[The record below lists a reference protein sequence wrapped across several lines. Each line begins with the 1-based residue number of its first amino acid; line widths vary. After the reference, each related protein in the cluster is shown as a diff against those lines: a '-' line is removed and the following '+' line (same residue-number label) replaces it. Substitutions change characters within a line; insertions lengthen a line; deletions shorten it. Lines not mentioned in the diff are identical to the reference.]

1 MLSVLHIENIA
12 VIEQAEILF
21 EGGFNVLTGETGAG
35 KSIVIDAISAI
46 LGERT
51 YRDVIRTGA
60 SRAFVSAIFTGI
72 PACGWFSDNQVEFD
86 PQELQV
92 QREIYADGKNVCR
105 VNGRPVS
112 VAALK
117 KLGGRLIN
125 IHGQH
130 DSQQLFDEE
139 NHLTYLDAF
148 ARDEQALTAYQEAFA
163 AMQGVRREI
172 QKLSM
177 DESEKLRLVETLQ
190 FQIEEI
196 RAANLTPGE
205 EEQLKERRKVLQNAE
220 KLADALHAAD
230 EALYGGDSSDGA
242 AGLLSNAEHALS
254 RVSGIGS
261 DMQALYQKI
270 SDLMYSV
277 QDAAD
282 ELRAMRD
289 ELSYSEGEL
298 EGIEER
304 LDAIHRLKRKYGASV
319 EEVLAYLSKSE
330 QRLDEIEFAADR
342 IESLQK
348 KQAALEK
355 ETIRLGEALRG
366 QRLAAAEKMQ
376 TQICD
381 ELRQLDMPKIRF
393 VCEFAAQEP
402 AENGLDRVRFLM
414 SANVGE
420 ALKPLSKVASGGE
433 LARIMLAMKQ
443 VLAQQDG
450 VMTLIFDEVDAGVSG
465 RAAQKVAR
473 KLWSVSKGRQVLCVT
488 HLPQIAAMADA
499 EFTVEKR
506 VENERTYT
514 SVLHLDDAG
523 RRQELA
529 RLIGG
534 SMITETTLAGAAELL
549 RLAEET
555 KNGERHEA

>member
-60 SRAFVSAIFTGI
+60 NRAFVSAIFTNI
-72 PACGWFSDNQVEFD
+72 PQYDWFSENQVEFD
-86 PQELQV
+86 TQELQV
-92 QREIYADGKNVCR
+92 QREIYADGRNVCR

-112 VAALK
+112 VASLK

-148 ARDEQALTAYQEAFA
+148 ARDEQELEAYQQAFS
-163 AMQGVRREI
+163 AMQSVQREI

-190 FQIEEI
+190 YQIEEI
-196 RAANLTPGE
+196 RAANLVSGE

-220 KLADALHAAD
+220 KLSDALRMAD

-254 RVSGIGS
+254 RVSTIS
-261 DMQALYQKI
+261 ADMQTLHQKI

-289 ELSYSEGEL
+289 DLSYSEGEL
-298 EGIEER
+298 EEIEER
-304 LDAIHRLKRKYGASV
+304 LDAIHKLKRKYGASV
-319 EEVLAYLSKSE
+319 EDVLAYLADSE
-330 QRLDEIEFAADR
+330 QRLDEIEFASDR
-342 IESLQK
+342 IETLKKREAELQ
-348 KQAALEK
+348 K
-355 ETIRLGEALRG
+355 ETIRQGEILREK
-366 QRLAAAEKMQ
+366 RLSAAQAMESH
-376 TQICD
+376 ICD

-393 VCEFAAQEP
+393 VCEFTPQQP
-402 AENGLDRVRFLM
+402 MQTGLDSVRFLM

-420 ALKPLSKVASGGE
+420 NLKPLSKVASGGE

-450 VMTLIFDEVDAGVSG
+450 VPTLIFDEVDAGVSG
-465 RAAQKVAR
+465 RAAQKVAY
-473 KLWSVSKGRQVLCVT
+473 KLWTVSKGRQVLCVT

-499 EFTVEKR
+499 EYTVEKR

-514 SVLHLDDAG
+514 SVLHLDESG
-523 RRQELA
+523 RKQELA

-549 RLAEET
+549 RLAEEAKSET
-555 KNGERHEA
+555 NG

>member
-60 SRAFVSAIFTGI
+60 NRAFVSAIFTNI
-72 PACGWFSDNQVEFD
+72 PQYDWFSENQVEFD

-92 QREIYADGKNVCR
+92 QREIYADGRNVCR

-112 VAALK
+112 VASLK

-148 ARDEQALTAYQEAFA
+148 ARDEQELEAYQQAFS
-163 AMQGVRREI
+163 AMQSVQREI

-177 DESEKLRLVETLQ
+177 DESEKLRLVETLT

-196 RAANLTPGE
+196 RAANLVSGE

-220 KLADALHAAD
+220 KLSDALRMAD

-254 RVSGIGS
+254 RVSTIS
-261 DMQALYQKI
+261 ADMQTLHQKI

-289 ELSYSEGEL
+289 DLSYSEGEL
-298 EGIEER
+298 EEIEER
-304 LDAIHRLKRKYGASV
+304 LDAIHKLKRKYGASV
-319 EEVLAYLSKSE
+319 EDVLAYLADSE
-330 QRLDEIEFAADR
+330 QRLDEIEFASDR
-342 IESLQK
+342 IETLKKREAELQ
-348 KQAALEK
+348 K
-355 ETIRLGEALRG
+355 ETIRQGEILREK
-366 QRLAAAEKMQ
+366 RLSAAQAMESR
-376 TQICD
+376 ICD

-393 VCEFAAQEP
+393 VCEFTPQQP
-402 AENGLDRVRFLM
+402 MQTGLDSVRFLM

-420 ALKPLSKVASGGE
+420 NLKPLSKVASGGE

-450 VMTLIFDEVDAGVSG
+450 VPTLIFDEVDAGVSG
-465 RAAQKVAR
+465 RAAQKVAY
-473 KLWSVSKGRQVLCVT
+473 KLWTVSKGRQVLCVT

-499 EFTVEKR
+499 EYTVEKR

-514 SVLHLDDAG
+514 SVLHLDESG
-523 RRQELA
+523 RKQELA

-549 RLAEET
+549 RLAEKT
-555 KNGERHEA
+555 KKTNY

>member
-60 SRAFVSAIFTGI
+60 NRAFVSAIFTNI
-72 PACGWFSDNQVEFD
+72 PQYDWFSENQVEFD

-92 QREIYADGKNVCR
+92 QREIYADGRNVCR

-112 VAALK
+112 VASLK

-148 ARDEQALTAYQEAFA
+148 ARDEQELEAYQQAFS
-163 AMQGVRREI
+163 AMQSVQREI

-177 DESEKLRLVETLQ
+177 DESEKLRLVETLT

-196 RAANLTPGE
+196 RAANLVSGE
-205 EEQLKERRKVLQNAE
+205 EEQLKDRRKVLQNAE
-220 KLADALHAAD
+220 KLSDALRMAD

-254 RVSGIGS
+254 RVSTIS
-261 DMQALYQKI
+261 ADMQTLYQKI

-289 ELSYSEGEL
+289 DLSYSEGEL
-298 EGIEER
+298 EEIEER
-304 LDAIHRLKRKYGASV
+304 LDAIHKLKRKYGASV
-319 EEVLAYLSKSE
+319 EDVLAYLADSE
-330 QRLDEIEFAADR
+330 QRLDEIEFASDR
-342 IESLQK
+342 IETLKKREAELQ
-348 KQAALEK
+348 K
-355 ETIRLGEALRG
+355 ETIRQGEILREK
-366 QRLAAAEKMQ
+366 RLSAAQAMESR
-376 TQICD
+376 ICD

-393 VCEFAAQEP
+393 VCEFTPQQP
-402 AENGLDRVRFLM
+402 MQTGLDSVRFLM

-420 ALKPLSKVASGGE
+420 NLKPLSKVASGGE

-450 VMTLIFDEVDAGVSG
+450 VPTLIFDEVDAGVSG
-465 RAAQKVAR
+465 RAAQKVAY
-473 KLWSVSKGRQVLCVT
+473 KLWTVSKGRQVLCVT

-499 EFTVEKR
+499 EYTVEKR

-514 SVLHLDDAG
+514 SVLHLDESG
-523 RRQELA
+523 RKQELA

-549 RLAEET
+549 RLAEKT
-555 KNGERHEA
+555 KKENGV

>member
-60 SRAFVSAIFTGI
+60 NRAFVSAIFTNI
-72 PACGWFSDNQVEFD
+72 PQYDWFSENQVEFD
-86 PQELQV
+86 TQELQV
-92 QREIYADGKNVCR
+92 QREIYADGRNVCR

-112 VAALK
+112 VASLK

-148 ARDEQALTAYQEAFA
+148 ARDEQELEAYQQAFT
-163 AMQGVRREI
+163 AMQSVQREI

-177 DESEKLRLVETLQ
+177 DESEKLRLVETLT

-196 RAANLTPGE
+196 RAANLVSGE

-220 KLADALHAAD
+220 KLSDALRMAD

-254 RVSGIGS
+254 RVSTIS
-261 DMQALYQKI
+261 ADMQTLHQKI

-289 ELSYSEGEL
+289 DLSYSEGEL
-298 EGIEER
+298 EEIEER
-304 LDAIHRLKRKYGASV
+304 LDAIHKLKRKYGASV
-319 EEVLAYLSKSE
+319 EDVLAYLADSE
-330 QRLDEIEFAADR
+330 QRLDEIEFASDR
-342 IESLQK
+342 IETLKKREAELQ
-348 KQAALEK
+348 K
-355 ETIRLGEALRG
+355 ETIRQGEILREK
-366 QRLAAAEKMQ
+366 RLSAAQAMESR
-376 TQICD
+376 ICD

-393 VCEFAAQEP
+393 VCEFTPQQP
-402 AENGLDRVRFLM
+402 MQTGLDSVRFLM

-420 ALKPLSKVASGGE
+420 NLKPLSKVASGGE

-450 VMTLIFDEVDAGVSG
+450 VPTLIFDEVDAGVSG
-465 RAAQKVAR
+465 RAAQKVAY
-473 KLWSVSKGRQVLCVT
+473 KLWTVSKGRQVLCVT

-499 EFTVEKR
+499 EYTVEKR

-514 SVLHLDDAG
+514 SVLHLDESG
-523 RRQELA
+523 RKQELA

-549 RLAEET
+549 RLAEEAKSET
-555 KNGERHEA
+555 NG

>member
-60 SRAFVSAIFTGI
+60 NRAFVSAIFTNI
-72 PACGWFSDNQVEFD
+72 PQYDWFSENQVEFD
-86 PQELQV
+86 TQELQV
-92 QREIYADGKNVCR
+92 QREIYADGRNVCR

-130 DSQQLFDEE
+130 DSQQLFEEE

-148 ARDEQALTAYQEAFA
+148 ARDEQELEAYQQAFS
-163 AMQGVRREI
+163 AMQSVQREI

-177 DESEKLRLVETLQ
+177 DESEKLRLVETLT

-196 RAANLTPGE
+196 RAANLVSGE

-220 KLADALHAAD
+220 KLSDALRMAD

-254 RVSGIGS
+254 RVSTIS
-261 DMQALYQKI
+261 ADMQTLHQKI

-289 ELSYSEGEL
+289 DLSYSEGEL
-298 EGIEER
+298 EEIEER
-304 LDAIHRLKRKYGASV
+304 LDAIHKLKRKYGASV
-319 EEVLAYLSKSE
+319 EDVLAYLADSE
-330 QRLDEIEFAADR
+330 QRLDEIEFASDR
-342 IESLQK
+342 IETLKKREAELQ
-348 KQAALEK
+348 K
-355 ETIRLGEALRG
+355 ETIRQGEILREK
-366 QRLAAAEKMQ
+366 RLSAAQAMESR
-376 TQICD
+376 ICD

-393 VCEFAAQEP
+393 VCEFTPQQP
-402 AENGLDRVRFLM
+402 MQTGLDSVRFLM

-420 ALKPLSKVASGGE
+420 NLKPLSKVASGGE

-450 VMTLIFDEVDAGVSG
+450 VPTLIFDEVDAGVSG
-465 RAAQKVAR
+465 RAAQKVAY
-473 KLWSVSKGRQVLCVT
+473 KLWTVSKGRQVLCVT

-499 EFTVEKR
+499 EYTVEKR

-514 SVLHLDDAG
+514 SVLHLDESG
-523 RRQELA
+523 RKQELA

-549 RLAEET
+549 RLAEKT
-555 KNGERHEA
+555 KKENGV

>member
-60 SRAFVSAIFTGI
+60 NRAFVSAIFTNI
-72 PACGWFSDNQVEFD
+72 PQYDWFSENQVEFD

-92 QREIYADGKNVCR
+92 QREIYADGRNVCR

-112 VAALK
+112 VASLK

-148 ARDEQALTAYQEAFA
+148 ARDEQELEAYQQAFS
-163 AMQGVRREI
+163 AMQSVQREI

-177 DESEKLRLVETLQ
+177 DESEKRRLVETLT

-196 RAANLTPGE
+196 RAANLVSGE

-220 KLADALHAAD
+220 KLSDALRMAD

-254 RVSGIGS
+254 RVSTIS
-261 DMQALYQKI
+261 ADMQTLHQKI

-289 ELSYSEGEL
+289 DLSYSEGEL
-298 EGIEER
+298 EEIEER
-304 LDAIHRLKRKYGASV
+304 LDAIHKLKRKYGASV
-319 EEVLAYLSKSE
+319 EDVLAYLADSE
-330 QRLDEIEFAADR
+330 QRLDEIEFASDR
-342 IESLQK
+342 IETLKKREAELQ
-348 KQAALEK
+348 K
-355 ETIRLGEALRG
+355 ETIRQGEILREK
-366 QRLAAAEKMQ
+366 RLSAAQAMESR
-376 TQICD
+376 ICD

-393 VCEFAAQEP
+393 VCEFMPQQP
-402 AENGLDRVRFLM
+402 MQTGLDSVRFLM

-420 ALKPLSKVASGGE
+420 NLKPLSKVASGGE

-450 VMTLIFDEVDAGVSG
+450 VPTLIFDEVDAGVSG
-465 RAAQKVAR
+465 RAAQKVAY
-473 KLWSVSKGRQVLCVT
+473 KLWTVSKGRQVLCVT

-499 EFTVEKR
+499 EYTVEKR

-514 SVLHLDDAG
+514 SVLHLDESG
-523 RRQELA
+523 RKQELA

-549 RLAEET
+549 RLAEEAKSET
-555 KNGERHEA
+555 NG

>member
-60 SRAFVSAIFTGI
+60 NRAFVSAIFTNI
-72 PACGWFSDNQVEFD
+72 PQYDWFSENQVEFD

-92 QREIYADGKNVCR
+92 QREIYADGRNVCR

-112 VAALK
+112 VASLK

-148 ARDEQALTAYQEAFA
+148 ARDEQEFEAYQQAFS
-163 AMQGVRREI
+163 AMQSVQREI

-177 DESEKLRLVETLQ
+177 DESEKLRLVETLTY
-190 FQIEEI
+190 QIEEI
-196 RAANLTPGE
+196 RAANLVSGE

-220 KLADALHAAD
+220 KLSDALRMAD

-254 RVSGIGS
+254 RVSTIS
-261 DMQALYQKI
+261 ADMQTLHQKI

-289 ELSYSEGEL
+289 DLSYSEGEL
-298 EGIEER
+298 EEIEER
-304 LDAIHRLKRKYGASV
+304 LDAIHKLKRKYGASV
-319 EEVLAYLSKSE
+319 EDVLAYLADSE
-330 QRLDEIEFAADR
+330 QRLDEIEFASDR
-342 IESLQK
+342 IETLKKREAELQ
-348 KQAALEK
+348 K
-355 ETIRLGEALRG
+355 ETIRQGEILREK
-366 QRLAAAEKMQ
+366 RLSAAQAMESR
-376 TQICD
+376 ICD

-393 VCEFAAQEP
+393 VCEFTPQQP
-402 AENGLDRVRFLM
+402 MQTGLDSVRFLM

-420 ALKPLSKVASGGE
+420 NLKPLSKVASGGE

-450 VMTLIFDEVDAGVSG
+450 VPTLIFDEVDAGVSG
-465 RAAQKVAR
+465 RAAQKVAY
-473 KLWSVSKGRQVLCVT
+473 KLWTVSKGRQVLCVT

-499 EFTVEKR
+499 EYTVEKR

-514 SVLHLDDAG
+514 SVLHLDESG
-523 RRQELA
+523 RKQELA

-549 RLAEET
+549 RLAEEAKSET
-555 KNGERHEA
+555 NG

>member
-60 SRAFVSAIFTGI
+60 NRAFVSAIFTNI
-72 PACGWFSDNQVEFD
+72 PQYDWFSENQVEFD
-86 PQELQV
+86 TQELQV
-92 QREIYADGKNVCR
+92 QREIYADGRNVCR

-112 VAALK
+112 VASLK

-139 NHLTYLDAF
+139 NHLSYLDAF
-148 ARDEQALTAYQEAFA
+148 ARDEQELEAYQQAFS
-163 AMQGVRREI
+163 AMQSVQREI

-177 DESEKLRLVETLQ
+177 DESEKLRLVETLT

-196 RAANLTPGE
+196 RAANLVSGE

-220 KLADALHAAD
+220 KLSDALRMAD

-254 RVSGIGS
+254 RVSTIS
-261 DMQALYQKI
+261 ADMQTLHQKI

-289 ELSYSEGEL
+289 DLSYSEGEL
-298 EGIEER
+298 EEIEER
-304 LDAIHRLKRKYGASV
+304 LDAIHKLKRKYGASV
-319 EEVLAYLSKSE
+319 EDVLAYLADSE
-330 QRLDEIEFAADR
+330 QRLDEIEFASDR
-342 IESLQK
+342 IETLKKREAELQ
-348 KQAALEK
+348 K
-355 ETIRLGEALRG
+355 ETIRQGEILREK
-366 QRLAAAEKMQ
+366 RLSAAQAMESR
-376 TQICD
+376 ICD

-393 VCEFAAQEP
+393 VCEFTPQQP
-402 AENGLDRVRFLM
+402 MQTGLDSVRFLM

-420 ALKPLSKVASGGE
+420 NLKPLSKVASGGE
-433 LARIMLAMKQ
+433 LARILLAMKQ

-450 VMTLIFDEVDAGVSG
+450 VPTLIFDEVDAGVSG
-465 RAAQKVAR
+465 RAAQKVAY
-473 KLWSVSKGRQVLCVT
+473 KLWTVSKGRQVLCVT

-499 EFTVEKR
+499 EYTVEKR

-514 SVLHLDDAG
+514 SVLHLDESG
-523 RRQELA
+523 RKQELA

-549 RLAEET
+549 RLAEEAKSET
-555 KNGERHEA
+555 NG

>member
-60 SRAFVSAIFTGI
+60 NRAFVSAIFTNI
-72 PACGWFSDNQVEFD
+72 LQYDWFSENQVEFD

-92 QREIYADGKNVCR
+92 QREIYADGRNVCR

-112 VAALK
+112 VASLK

-148 ARDEQALTAYQEAFA
+148 ARDEQELEAYQQAFS
-163 AMQGVRREI
+163 AMQSVQREI

-177 DESEKLRLVETLQ
+177 DESEKLRLVETLT

-196 RAANLTPGE
+196 RAANLVSGE

-220 KLADALHAAD
+220 KLSDALRMAD

-254 RVSGIGS
+254 RVSTIS
-261 DMQALYQKI
+261 ADMQTLHQKI

-289 ELSYSEGEL
+289 DLSYSEGEL
-298 EGIEER
+298 EEIEER
-304 LDAIHRLKRKYGASV
+304 LDAIHKLKRKYGASV
-319 EEVLAYLSKSE
+319 EDVLAYLADSE
-330 QRLDEIEFAADR
+330 QRLDEIEFASDR
-342 IESLQK
+342 IETLKKREAELQ
-348 KQAALEK
+348 K
-355 ETIRLGEALRG
+355 ETIRQGEILREK
-366 QRLAAAEKMQ
+366 RLSAAQAMESR
-376 TQICD
+376 ICD

-393 VCEFAAQEP
+393 VCEFTPQQP
-402 AENGLDRVRFLM
+402 MQTGLDSVRFLM

-420 ALKPLSKVASGGE
+420 NLKPLSKVASGGE

-450 VMTLIFDEVDAGVSG
+450 VPTLIFDEVDAGVSG
-465 RAAQKVAR
+465 RAAQKVAY
-473 KLWSVSKGRQVLCVT
+473 KLWTVSKGRQVLCVT

-499 EFTVEKR
+499 EYTVEKR

-514 SVLHLDDAG
+514 SVLHLDESG
-523 RRQELA
+523 RKQELA

-534 SMITETTLAGAAELL
+534 SMITETTRAGAAELL
-549 RLAEET
+549 RLAEKT
-555 KNGERHEA
+555 KKENGV

>member
-60 SRAFVSAIFTGI
+60 NRAFVSAIFTNI
-72 PACGWFSDNQVEFD
+72 PQYDWFSENQVEFD

-92 QREIYADGKNVCR
+92 QREIYADGRNVCS

-112 VAALK
+112 VASLK

-148 ARDEQALTAYQEAFA
+148 ARDEQELEAYQQAFS
-163 AMQGVRREI
+163 AMQSVQREI

-177 DESEKLRLVETLQ
+177 DESEKLRLVETLT

-196 RAANLTPGE
+196 RAANLVSGE

-220 KLADALHAAD
+220 KLSDALRMAD

-254 RVSGIGS
+254 RVSTIS
-261 DMQALYQKI
+261 ADMQTLHQKI

-289 ELSYSEGEL
+289 DLSYSEGEL
-298 EGIEER
+298 EEIEER
-304 LDAIHRLKRKYGASV
+304 LDAIHKLKRKYGASV
-319 EEVLAYLSKSE
+319 EDVLAYLADSE
-330 QRLDEIEFAADR
+330 QRLDEIEFASDR
-342 IESLQK
+342 IETLKKREAELQ
-348 KQAALEK
+348 K
-355 ETIRLGEALRG
+355 ETIRQGEILREK
-366 QRLAAAEKMQ
+366 RLSAAQAMESR
-376 TQICD
+376 ICD

-393 VCEFAAQEP
+393 VCEFTPQQP
-402 AENGLDRVRFLM
+402 MQTGLDSVRFLM

-420 ALKPLSKVASGGE
+420 NLKPLSKVASGGE

-450 VMTLIFDEVDAGVSG
+450 VPTLIFDEVDAGVSG
-465 RAAQKVAR
+465 RAAQKVAY
-473 KLWSVSKGRQVLCVT
+473 KLWTVSKGRQVLCVT

-499 EFTVEKR
+499 EYTVEKR

-514 SVLHLDDAG
+514 SVLHLDESG
-523 RRQELA
+523 RKQELA

-549 RLAEET
+549 RLAEKT
-555 KNGERHEA
+555 KKENGV

>member
-60 SRAFVSAIFTGI
+60 GRAFVSAIFTGI
-72 PACGWFSDNQVEFD
+72 AESSWFSDNQVVYD
-86 PQELQV
+86 PQELQI
-92 QREIYADGKNVCR
+92 QREIYADGRNVCR

-139 NHLTYLDAF
+139 KHLSYLDAF
-148 ARDEQALTAYQEAFA
+148 ARDESERAAYTAAFEALQA
-163 AMQGVRREI
+163 VRREI
-172 QKLSM
+172 AKLSM
-177 DESEKLRLVETLQ
+177 DESEKLRLVESLQ
-190 FQIEEI
+190 YQIEEI
-196 RAANLTPGE
+196 RAANLICGE

-220 KLADALHAAD
+220 KLADALRAAD
-230 EALYGGDSSDGA
+230 EALYGGDATDGA
-242 AGLLSNAEHALS
+242 AGLLSSAEHALS
-254 RVSGIGS
+254 RVSGIS
-261 DMQALYQKI
+261 ADLEAFYQKI

-282 ELRAMRD
+282 ELRAIRD
-289 ELSYSEGEL
+289 DLSYSEGEL
-298 EGIEER
+298 EEIEER
-304 LDAIHRLKRKYGASV
+304 LDTIHKLKRKYGASV
-319 EEVLAYLSKSE
+319 EEVLSYLAKSE
-330 QRLDEIEFAADR
+330 QRLDEIEFASDR
-342 IESLQK
+342 IESLKKRQAELQK
-348 KQAALEK
+348 EA
-355 ETIRLGEALRG
+355 IRLGEILRETRMQAA
-366 QRLAAAEKMQ
+366 QRMQ

-393 VCEFAAQEP
+393 VCEFTPQEP
-402 AENGLDRVRFLM
+402 AENGLDAVRFLM

-420 ALKPLSKVASGGE
+420 SLKPMAKVASGGE

-450 VMTLIFDEVDAGVSG
+450 VPTLIFDEVDAGVSG
-465 RAAQKVAR
+465 RAAQKVAL

-506 VENERTYT
+506 VENDRTYT
-514 SVLHLDDAG
+514 SVLHLDEAG
-523 RRQELA
+523 RNQELA

-549 RLAEET
+549 RLA
-555 KNGERHEA
+555 NEAKA

>member
-21 EGGFNVLTGETGAG
+21 ERGFNVLTGETGAG

-60 SRAFVSAIFTGI
+60 GRAFVSAIFTEI
-72 PACGWFSDNQVEFD
+72 PQTAWFEENQVAYD

-92 QREIYADGKNVCR
+92 QREIYADGRNVCR

-117 KLGGRLIN
+117 KLGARLIN

-130 DSQQLFDEE
+130 DSQQLFEEE
-139 NHLTYLDAF
+139 NHLGYLDVF
-148 ARDEQALTAYQEAFA
+148 ARDTQERNAYCEAFA
-163 AMQGVRREI
+163 QLQGVRREI
-172 QKLSM
+172 AKLSM
-177 DESEKLRLVETLQ
+177 DEAEKLRLVESLHY
-190 FQIEEI
+190 QIDEI
-196 RAANLTPGE
+196 RAANLVPGE

-220 KLADALHAAD
+220 KLSDALRAAD

-242 AGLLSNAEHALS
+242 AGLLSNAERALS
-254 RVSGIGS
+254 RTSSIS
-261 DMQALYQKI
+261 ADMEALYQKV

-282 ELRAMRD
+282 ELRAVRD
-289 ELSYSEGEL
+289 DLSYSAGEL
-298 EGIEER
+298 EEIEER
-304 LDAIHRLKRKYGASV
+304 LDTIHKLKRKYGASV
-319 EEVLAYLSKSE
+319 EDVLAYLSKSE
-330 QRLDEIEFAADR
+330 ARLNEIEFASDR
-342 IESLQK
+342 IEQLQK
-348 KQAALEK
+348 KQDMLQK
-355 ETIRLGEALRG
+355 EAVRLGEILRKRR
-366 QRLAAAEKMQ
+366 QEAAQQMQ

-393 VCEFAAQEP
+393 VCEFTPQEP
-402 AENGLDRVRFLM
+402 SENGLDSVRFLM

-420 ALKPLSKVASGGE
+420 ALKPMAKVASGGE

-450 VMTLIFDEVDAGVSG
+450 VPTLIFDEVDAGVSG

-473 KLWSVSKGRQVLCVT
+473 KLWTVSKGRQVLCVT

-514 SVLHLDDAG
+514 SVLHLDETG
-523 RRQELA
+523 RQQELA

-555 KNGERHEA
+555 KRGI

>member
-60 SRAFVSAIFTGI
+60 NRAFVSAIFTNI
-72 PACGWFSDNQVEFD
+72 PQYDWFSENQVEFD

-92 QREIYADGKNVCR
+92 QREIYADGRNVCR

-112 VAALK
+112 VASLK

-148 ARDEQALTAYQEAFA
+148 ARDEQELEAYQQAFS
-163 AMQGVRREI
+163 AMQSVQREI

-177 DESEKLRLVETLQ
+177 DESEKLRLVETLT

-196 RAANLTPGE
+196 RAANLVSGE

-220 KLADALHAAD
+220 KLSDALRMAD

-254 RVSGIGS
+254 RVSTIS
-261 DMQALYQKI
+261 ADMQTLHQKI

-289 ELSYSEGEL
+289 DLSYSEGEL
-298 EGIEER
+298 EEIEER
-304 LDAIHRLKRKYGASV
+304 LDAIHKLKRKYGASV
-319 EEVLAYLSKSE
+319 EDVLAYLVDSE
-330 QRLDEIEFAADR
+330 QRLDEIEFASDR
-342 IESLQK
+342 IETLKKREAELQ
-348 KQAALEK
+348 K
-355 ETIRLGEALRG
+355 ETIRQGEILREK
-366 QRLAAAEKMQ
+366 RLSAAQAMESR
-376 TQICD
+376 ICD

-393 VCEFAAQEP
+393 VCEFTPQQP
-402 AENGLDRVRFLM
+402 MQTGLDSVRFLM

-420 ALKPLSKVASGGE
+420 NLKPLSKVASGGE

-450 VMTLIFDEVDAGVSG
+450 VPTLIFDEVDAGVSG
-465 RAAQKVAR
+465 RAAQKVAY
-473 KLWSVSKGRQVLCVT
+473 KLWTVSKGRQVLCVT

-499 EFTVEKR
+499 EYTVEKR

-514 SVLHLDDAG
+514 SVLHLDESG
-523 RRQELA
+523 RKQELA

-549 RLAEET
+549 RLAEKT
-555 KNGERHEA
+555 KKENGV

>member
-60 SRAFVSAIFTGI
+60 NRAFVSAIFTNI
-72 PACGWFSDNQVEFD
+72 PQYDWFSENQVEFD

-92 QREIYADGKNVCR
+92 QREIYADGRNVCR

-112 VAALK
+112 VASLK

-148 ARDEQALTAYQEAFA
+148 ARDEQELEAYQQAFS
-163 AMQGVRREI
+163 AMQSVQREI

-177 DESEKLRLVETLQ
+177 DESEKLRLVETLT

-196 RAANLTPGE
+196 RAANLVPGE

-220 KLADALHAAD
+220 KLSDALRMAD

-254 RVSGIGS
+254 RVSTIS
-261 DMQALYQKI
+261 ADMQTLHQKI

-289 ELSYSEGEL
+289 DLSYSEGEL
-298 EGIEER
+298 EEIEER
-304 LDAIHRLKRKYGASV
+304 LDAIHKLKRKYGASV
-319 EEVLAYLSKSE
+319 EDVLAYLADSE
-330 QRLDEIEFAADR
+330 QRLDEIEFASDR
-342 IESLQK
+342 IETLKKREAELQ
-348 KQAALEK
+348 K
-355 ETIRLGEALRG
+355 ETIRQGEILREK
-366 QRLAAAEKMQ
+366 RLSAAQAMESR
-376 TQICD
+376 ICD

-393 VCEFAAQEP
+393 VCEFTPQQP
-402 AENGLDRVRFLM
+402 MQTGLDSVRFLM

-420 ALKPLSKVASGGE
+420 NLKPLSKVASGGE

-450 VMTLIFDEVDAGVSG
+450 VPTLIFDEVDAGVSG
-465 RAAQKVAR
+465 RAAQKVAY
-473 KLWSVSKGRQVLCVT
+473 KLWTVSKGRQVLCVT

-499 EFTVEKR
+499 EYTVEKR

-514 SVLHLDDAG
+514 SVLHLDESG
-523 RRQELA
+523 RKQELA

-534 SMITETTLAGAAELL
+534 SMITETTIAGAAELL
-549 RLAEET
+549 RLAEEAKSET
-555 KNGERHEA
+555 NG

>member
-60 SRAFVSAIFTGI
+60 NRAFVSAIFTNI
-72 PACGWFSDNQVEFD
+72 PQYDWFSENQVEFD

-92 QREIYADGKNVCR
+92 QREIYADGRNVCR

-112 VAALK
+112 VASLK

-148 ARDEQALTAYQEAFA
+148 ARDEQELEAYQQAFS
-163 AMQGVRREI
+163 AMQSVQREI

-177 DESEKLRLVETLQ
+177 DESEKLRLVETLT

-196 RAANLTPGE
+196 RAANLVSGE

-220 KLADALHAAD
+220 KLSDALRMAD

-254 RVSGIGS
+254 RVSTIS
-261 DMQALYQKI
+261 ADMQTLHQKI

-289 ELSYSEGEL
+289 DLSYSEGEL
-298 EGIEER
+298 EEIEER
-304 LDAIHRLKRKYGASV
+304 LDAIHKLKRKYGASV
-319 EEVLAYLSKSE
+319 EDVLAYLADSE
-330 QRLDEIEFAADR
+330 QRLDEIEFASDR
-342 IESLQK
+342 IETLKKREAELQ
-348 KQAALEK
+348 K
-355 ETIRLGEALRG
+355 ETIRQGEILREK
-366 QRLAAAEKMQ
+366 RLSAAQAMESR
-376 TQICD
+376 ICD

-393 VCEFAAQEP
+393 VCEFTPQQP
-402 AENGLDRVRFLM
+402 MQTGLDSVRFLM

-420 ALKPLSKVASGGE
+420 NLKPLSKVASGGE

-450 VMTLIFDEVDAGVSG
+450 VPTLIFDEVDAGVSG
-465 RAAQKVAR
+465 RAAQKVAY
-473 KLWSVSKGRQVLCVT
+473 KLWTVSKGRQVLCVT

-499 EFTVEKR
+499 EYTVEKR

-514 SVLHLDDAG
+514 SVLHLDESG
-523 RRQELA
+523 RKQELA

-549 RLAEET
+549 RLAEKKKKE
-555 KNGERHEA
+555 NGV

>member
-60 SRAFVSAIFTGI
+60 NRAFVSAIFTNI
-72 PACGWFSDNQVEFD
+72 PQYDWFSENQVEFD
-86 PQELQV
+86 TQELQV
-92 QREIYADGKNVCR
+92 QREIYADGRNVCR

-112 VAALK
+112 VASLK

-148 ARDEQALTAYQEAFA
+148 ARDEQELEAYQQAFS
-163 AMQGVRREI
+163 AMQSVQREI

-177 DESEKLRLVETLQ
+177 DESEKLRLVETLT

-196 RAANLTPGE
+196 RAANLVSGE

-220 KLADALHAAD
+220 KLSDALRMAD

-254 RVSGIGS
+254 RVSTIS
-261 DMQALYQKI
+261 ADMQTLHQKI

-289 ELSYSEGEL
+289 DLSYSEGEL
-298 EGIEER
+298 EEIEER
-304 LDAIHRLKRKYGASV
+304 LDAIHKLKRKYGASV
-319 EEVLAYLSKSE
+319 EDVLAYLADSE
-330 QRLDEIEFAADR
+330 QRLDEIEFASDR
-342 IESLQK
+342 IETLKKREAELQ
-348 KQAALEK
+348 K
-355 ETIRLGEALRG
+355 ETIRQGEILRKK
-366 QRLAAAEKMQ
+366 RLSAAQAMESR
-376 TQICD
+376 ICD

-393 VCEFAAQEP
+393 VCEFTPQQP
-402 AENGLDRVRFLM
+402 MQTGLDSVRFLM

-420 ALKPLSKVASGGE
+420 NLKPLSKVASGGE

-450 VMTLIFDEVDAGVSG
+450 VPTLIFDEVDAGVSG
-465 RAAQKVAR
+465 RAAQKVAY
-473 KLWSVSKGRQVLCVT
+473 KLWTVSKGRQVLCVT

-499 EFTVEKR
+499 EYTVEKR

-514 SVLHLDDAG
+514 SVLHLDESG
-523 RRQELA
+523 RKQELA

-549 RLAEET
+549 RLAEEAKSET
-555 KNGERHEA
+555 NG

>member
-60 SRAFVSAIFTGI
+60 NRAFVSAIFTNI
-72 PACGWFSDNQVEFD
+72 PQYDWFSENQVEFD

-92 QREIYADGKNVCR
+92 QREIYADGRNVCR

-112 VAALK
+112 VASLK

-148 ARDEQALTAYQEAFA
+148 ARDEQELEAYQQAFS
-163 AMQGVRREI
+163 AMQSVQREI

-177 DESEKLRLVETLQ
+177 DESEKLRLVETLTY
-190 FQIEEI
+190 QIEEI
-196 RAANLTPGE
+196 RAANLVSGE

-220 KLADALHAAD
+220 KLSDALRMAD

-254 RVSGIGS
+254 RVSTIS
-261 DMQALYQKI
+261 ADMQTLHQKI

-289 ELSYSEGEL
+289 DLSYSEGEL
-298 EGIEER
+298 EEIEER
-304 LDAIHRLKRKYGASV
+304 LDAIHKLKRKYGASV
-319 EEVLAYLSKSE
+319 EDVLTYLADSE
-330 QRLDEIEFAADR
+330 QRLDEIEFASDR
-342 IESLQK
+342 IETLKKREAELQ
-348 KQAALEK
+348 K
-355 ETIRLGEALRG
+355 ETIRQGEILREK
-366 QRLAAAEKMQ
+366 RLSAAQAMESR
-376 TQICD
+376 ICD

-393 VCEFAAQEP
+393 VCEFTPQQP
-402 AENGLDRVRFLM
+402 MQTGLDSVRFLM

-420 ALKPLSKVASGGE
+420 NLKPLSKVASGGE

-450 VMTLIFDEVDAGVSG
+450 VPTLIFDEVDAGVSG
-465 RAAQKVAR
+465 RAAQKVAY
-473 KLWSVSKGRQVLCVT
+473 KLWTVSKGRQVLCVT

-499 EFTVEKR
+499 EYTVEKR

-514 SVLHLDDAG
+514 SVLHLDESG
-523 RRQELA
+523 RKQELA

-549 RLAEET
+549 RLAEEAKSET
-555 KNGERHEA
+555 NG

>member
-60 SRAFVSAIFTGI
+60 NRAFVSAIFTNI
-72 PACGWFSDNQVEFD
+72 PQYDWFSENQVEFD
-86 PQELQV
+86 TQELQV
-92 QREIYADGKNVCR
+92 QREIYADGRNVCR

-112 VAALK
+112 VASLK

-148 ARDEQALTAYQEAFA
+148 ARDEQELEAYQQAFTT
-163 AMQGVRREI
+163 MQSVQREI

-177 DESEKLRLVETLQ
+177 DESEKLRLVETLT

-196 RAANLTPGE
+196 RAANLVSGE

-220 KLADALHAAD
+220 KLSDALRMAD
-230 EALYGGDSSDGA
+230 EELYGGDSSDGA

-254 RVSGIGS
+254 RVSAIS
-261 DMQALYQKI
+261 ADMQTLHQKI

-289 ELSYSEGEL
+289 DLSYSEGEL
-298 EGIEER
+298 EEIEER
-304 LDAIHRLKRKYGASV
+304 LDAIHKLKRKYGASV
-319 EEVLAYLSKSE
+319 EDVLAYLADSE
-330 QRLDEIEFAADR
+330 QRLDEIEFASDR
-342 IESLQK
+342 IETLKKREAELQ
-348 KQAALEK
+348 K
-355 ETIRLGEALRG
+355 ETIRQGEILREK
-366 QRLAAAEKMQ
+366 RLSAAQAMESR
-376 TQICD
+376 ICD

-393 VCEFAAQEP
+393 VCEFTPQQP
-402 AENGLDRVRFLM
+402 MQTGLDSVRFLM

-420 ALKPLSKVASGGE
+420 NLKPLSKVASGGE

-450 VMTLIFDEVDAGVSG
+450 VPTLIFDEVDAGVSG
-465 RAAQKVAR
+465 RAAQKVAY
-473 KLWSVSKGRQVLCVT
+473 KLWTVSKGRQVLCVT

-499 EFTVEKR
+499 EYTVEKR

-514 SVLHLDDAG
+514 SVLHLDESG
-523 RRQELA
+523 RKQELA

-549 RLAEET
+549 RLAEEAKSET
-555 KNGERHEA
+555 NG

>member
-60 SRAFVSAIFTGI
+60 NRAFVSAIFTNI
-72 PACGWFSDNQVEFD
+72 PQYDWFSENQVEFD

-92 QREIYADGKNVCR
+92 QREIYADGRNVCR

-112 VAALK
+112 VASLK

-148 ARDEQALTAYQEAFA
+148 ARDEQELEAYQQAFS
-163 AMQGVRREI
+163 AMQSVQREI

-177 DESEKLRLVETLQ
+177 DESEKLRLVETLT

-196 RAANLTPGE
+196 RAANLVSGE

-220 KLADALHAAD
+220 KLSDALRMAD

-254 RVSGIGS
+254 RVSTIS
-261 DMQALYQKI
+261 ADMQTLHQKI

-289 ELSYSEGEL
+289 DLSYSEGEL
-298 EGIEER
+298 EEIEER
-304 LDAIHRLKRKYGASV
+304 LDAIHKLKRKYGASV
-319 EEVLAYLSKSE
+319 EDVLAYLADSE
-330 QRLDEIEFAADR
+330 QRLDEIEFASDR
-342 IESLQK
+342 IETLKKREAELQ
-348 KQAALEK
+348 K
-355 ETIRLGEALRG
+355 ETIRQGEILREK
-366 QRLAAAEKMQ
+366 RLSAAQAMESR
-376 TQICD
+376 ICD

-393 VCEFAAQEP
+393 VCEFTPQQP
-402 AENGLDRVRFLM
+402 MQTGLDSVRFLM

-420 ALKPLSKVASGGE
+420 NLKPLSKVASGGE

-450 VMTLIFDEVDAGVSG
+450 VPTLIFDEVDAGVSG
-465 RAAQKVAR
+465 RAAQKVAY
-473 KLWSVSKGRQVLCVT
+473 KLWTVSKGRQVLCVT

-499 EFTVEKR
+499 EYTVEKR

-514 SVLHLDDAG
+514 SVLHLDKSG
-523 RRQELA
+523 RKQELA

-549 RLAEET
+549 RLAEKT
-555 KNGERHEA
+555 KKENGV

>member
-60 SRAFVSAIFTGI
+60 NRAFVSAIFTNI
-72 PACGWFSDNQVEFD
+72 PQYDWFSENQVEFD

-92 QREIYADGKNVCR
+92 QREIYADGRNVCR

-112 VAALK
+112 VASLK

-148 ARDEQALTAYQEAFA
+148 ARDEQELEAYQQAFS
-163 AMQGVRREI
+163 AMQSVQREI

-177 DESEKLRLVETLQ
+177 DESEKLRLVETLT

-196 RAANLTPGE
+196 RAANLVSGE

-220 KLADALHAAD
+220 KLSDALRMAD

-254 RVSGIGS
+254 RVSTIS
-261 DMQALYQKI
+261 ADMQTLHQKI

-289 ELSYSEGEL
+289 DLSYSEGAL
-298 EGIEER
+298 EEIEER
-304 LDAIHRLKRKYGASV
+304 LDAIHKLKRKYGASV
-319 EEVLAYLSKSE
+319 EDVLAYLADSE
-330 QRLDEIEFAADR
+330 QRLDEIEFASDR
-342 IESLQK
+342 IETLKKREAELQ
-348 KQAALEK
+348 K
-355 ETIRLGEALRG
+355 ETIRQGEILREK
-366 QRLAAAEKMQ
+366 RLSAAQAMESR
-376 TQICD
+376 ICD

-393 VCEFAAQEP
+393 VCEFTPQQP
-402 AENGLDRVRFLM
+402 MQTGLDSVRFLM

-420 ALKPLSKVASGGE
+420 NLKPLSKVASGGE

-450 VMTLIFDEVDAGVSG
+450 VPTLIFDEVDAGVSG
-465 RAAQKVAR
+465 RAAQKVAY
-473 KLWSVSKGRQVLCVT
+473 KLWTVSKGRQVLCVT

-499 EFTVEKR
+499 EYTVEKR

-514 SVLHLDDAG
+514 SVLHLDESG
-523 RRQELA
+523 RKQELA

-549 RLAEET
+549 RLAEKT
-555 KNGERHEA
+555 KKENGV

>member
-60 SRAFVSAIFTGI
+60 NRAFVSAIFTNI
-72 PACGWFSDNQVEFD
+72 PQYDWFSENQVEFD
-86 PQELQV
+86 TQELQV
-92 QREIYADGKNVCR
+92 QREIYADGRNVCR

-112 VAALK
+112 VASLK

-148 ARDEQALTAYQEAFA
+148 ARDEQELEAYQQAFS
-163 AMQGVRREI
+163 AMQSVQREI

-190 FQIEEI
+190 YQIEEI
-196 RAANLTPGE
+196 RAANLVSGE
-205 EEQLKERRKVLQNAE
+205 EEQLKERRMVLQNAE
-220 KLADALHAAD
+220 KLSDALRMAD

-254 RVSGIGS
+254 RVSAIS
-261 DMQALYQKI
+261 ADMQTLHQKI

-289 ELSYSEGEL
+289 DLSYSEGEL
-298 EGIEER
+298 EEIEER
-304 LDAIHRLKRKYGASV
+304 LDAIHKLKRKYGASV
-319 EEVLAYLSKSE
+319 EDVLSYLADSE
-330 QRLDEIEFAADR
+330 QRLDEIEFASDR
-342 IESLQK
+342 IETLKKREAELQ
-348 KQAALEK
+348 K
-355 ETIRLGEALRG
+355 ETIRQGEILREK
-366 QRLAAAEKMQ
+366 RLSAAQAMESR
-376 TQICD
+376 ICD

-393 VCEFAAQEP
+393 VCEFTPQQP
-402 AENGLDRVRFLM
+402 MQTGLDSVWFLM

-420 ALKPLSKVASGGE
+420 NLKPLSKVASGGE

-450 VMTLIFDEVDAGVSG
+450 VPTLIFDEVDAGVSG
-465 RAAQKVAR
+465 RAAQKVAY
-473 KLWSVSKGRQVLCVT
+473 KLWTVSKGRQVLCVT

-499 EFTVEKR
+499 EYTVEKR

-514 SVLHLDDAG
+514 SVLHLDESG
-523 RRQELA
+523 RKQELA

-549 RLAEET
+549 RLAEEAKSET
-555 KNGERHEA
+555 NG

>member
-60 SRAFVSAIFTGI
+60 SRAFVSAIFTNI
-72 PACGWFSDNQVEFD
+72 PQYDWFSENQVEFD

-92 QREIYADGKNVCR
+92 QREIYADGRNVCR

-112 VAALK
+112 VASLK

-148 ARDEQALTAYQEAFA
+148 ARDEQEFEAYQQAFS
-163 AMQGVRREI
+163 AMQSVQREI

-177 DESEKLRLVETLQ
+177 DESEKLRLVETLT

-196 RAANLTPGE
+196 RAANLVSGE

-220 KLADALHAAD
+220 KLSDALRMAD

-254 RVSGIGS
+254 RVSTIGA
-261 DMQALYQKI
+261 DMQTLHQKI

-289 ELSYSEGEL
+289 DLSYSEGEL
-298 EGIEER
+298 EEIEER
-304 LDAIHRLKRKYGASV
+304 LDAIHKLKRKYGASV
-319 EEVLAYLSKSE
+319 EDVLAYLADSE
-330 QRLDEIEFAADR
+330 QRLDEIEFASDR
-342 IESLQK
+342 IETLKKREAELQ
-348 KQAALEK
+348 K
-355 ETIRLGEALRG
+355 ETIRQGEILREK
-366 QRLAAAEKMQ
+366 RLSAAQAMESR
-376 TQICD
+376 ICD

-393 VCEFAAQEP
+393 VCEFTPQQP
-402 AENGLDRVRFLM
+402 MQTGLDSVRFLM

-420 ALKPLSKVASGGE
+420 NLKPLSKVASGGE

-450 VMTLIFDEVDAGVSG
+450 VPTLIFDEVDAGVSG
-465 RAAQKVAR
+465 RAAQKVAY
-473 KLWSVSKGRQVLCVT
+473 KLWTVSKGRQVLCVT

-499 EFTVEKR
+499 EYTVEKR

-514 SVLHLDDAG
+514 SVLHLDESG
-523 RRQELA
+523 RKQELA

-549 RLAEET
+549 RLAAEAKSET
-555 KNGERHEA
+555 NG

>member
-60 SRAFVSAIFTGI
+60 NRAFVSAIFTNI
-72 PACGWFSDNQVEFD
+72 PQYDWFSENQVEFD
-86 PQELQV
+86 TQELQV
-92 QREIYADGKNVCR
+92 QREIYADGRNVCR

-112 VAALK
+112 VASLK

-148 ARDEQALTAYQEAFA
+148 ARDEQELEAYQQAFF
-163 AMQGVRREI
+163 AMQSVQREI

-177 DESEKLRLVETLQ
+177 DESEKLRLVETLT

-196 RAANLTPGE
+196 RAANLVSGE

-220 KLADALHAAD
+220 KLSDALRMAD

-254 RVSGIGS
+254 RVSTIS
-261 DMQALYQKI
+261 ADMQTLYQKI

-282 ELRAMRD
+282 ELRAIRD
-289 ELSYSEGEL
+289 DLSYSEGEL
-298 EGIEER
+298 EEIEER
-304 LDAIHRLKRKYGASV
+304 LDAIHKLKRKYGASV
-319 EEVLAYLSKSE
+319 EDVLAYLADSE
-330 QRLDEIEFAADR
+330 QRLDEIEFASDR
-342 IESLQK
+342 IETLKKREAELQ
-348 KQAALEK
+348 K
-355 ETIRLGEALRG
+355 ETIRQGEILREK
-366 QRLAAAEKMQ
+366 RLSAAQAMESR
-376 TQICD
+376 ICD

-393 VCEFAAQEP
+393 VCEFTPQQP
-402 AENGLDRVRFLM
+402 MQTGLDSVRFLM

-420 ALKPLSKVASGGE
+420 NLKPLSKVASGGE

-450 VMTLIFDEVDAGVSG
+450 VPTLIFDEVDAGVSG
-465 RAAQKVAR
+465 RAAQKVAY
-473 KLWSVSKGRQVLCVT
+473 KLWTVSKGRQVLCVT

-499 EFTVEKR
+499 EYTVEKR

-514 SVLHLDDAG
+514 SVLHLDESG
-523 RRQELA
+523 RKQELA

-549 RLAEET
+549 RLAEKT
-555 KNGERHEA
+555 KKENGV

>member
-60 SRAFVSAIFTGI
+60 SRAFVSAIFTKI
-72 PACGWFSDNQVEFD
+72 PECSWFSENQVEFD
-86 PQELQV
+86 PLELQV

-112 VAALK
+112 VASLK
-117 KLGGRLIN
+117 KLGARLIN

-148 ARDEQALTAYQEAFA
+148 ARDEKELEDYRAAFDALQS
-163 AMQGVRREI
+163 VRREI

-177 DESEKLRLVETLQ
+177 DESEKLRLLESLQ
-190 FQIEEI
+190 YQIEEI

-220 KLADALHAAD
+220 KLSDALRAAD

-242 AGLLSNAEHALS
+242 AGLMSNAEHALS
-254 RVSGIGS
+254 RVNTISA
-261 DMQALYQKI
+261 DMEALYQKI

-282 ELRAMRD
+282 ELRTMRD
-289 ELSYSEGEL
+289 DLSYSEGEL
-298 EGIEER
+298 EQIEER
-304 LDAIHRLKRKYGASV
+304 LDTIHKLKRKYGASV
-319 EEVLAYLSKSE
+319 EDVLAYLSKSE
-330 QRLDEIEFAADR
+330 ARLNEIEFASDR
-342 IESLQK
+342 IEQLQK
-348 KQAALEK
+348 KQDKLQK
-355 ETIRLGEALRG
+355 EAVRLGEILRKRR
-366 QRLAAAEKMQ
+366 QEAAQQMQ

-393 VCEFAAQEP
+393 VCEFTPQEP

-450 VMTLIFDEVDAGVSG
+450 VPTLIFDEVDTGVSG
-465 RAAQKVAR
+465 RAAQKVAE
-473 KLWSVSKGRQVLCVT
+473 KLRSVARNKQVLCVT
-488 HLPQIAAMADA
+488 HLPQVASYGQTHLKVQKSDEGGETVSRLTQLTDA
-499 EFTVEKR
+499 ER
-506 VENERTYT
+506 VE
-514 SVLHLDDAG
+514 
-523 RRQELA
+523 ELA
-529 RLIGG
+529 R
-534 SMITETTLAGAAELL
+534 MLAGADVTAKARANANELL
-549 RLAEET
+549 ENAAAYQ
-555 KNGERHEA
+555 G

>member
-60 SRAFVSAIFTGI
+60 SRAFVSAIFTKI
-72 PACGWFSDNQVEFD
+72 PECSWFSENQVDFD

-112 VAALK
+112 VASLK
-117 KLGGRLIN
+117 KLGARLIN

-139 NHLTYLDAF
+139 NHLTYLDTF
-148 ARDEQALTAYQEAFA
+148 ARDEKELEDYRAAFDALQS
-163 AMQGVRREI
+163 VRREI

-177 DESEKLRLVETLQ
+177 DESEKLRLLESLQ
-190 FQIEEI
+190 YQIEEI

-220 KLADALHAAD
+220 KLSDALRAAD

-242 AGLLSNAEHALS
+242 AGLMSNAEHALS
-254 RVSGIGS
+254 RVNNISA
-261 DMQALYQKI
+261 DMEALYQKI

-289 ELSYSEGEL
+289 DLSYSEGEL
-298 EGIEER
+298 EQIEER
-304 LDAIHRLKRKYGASV
+304 LDTIHKLKRKYGASV
-319 EEVLAYLSKSE
+319 EDVLTYLSKSE
-330 QRLDEIEFAADR
+330 ARLNEIEFASDR
-342 IESLQK
+342 IEQLQK
-348 KQAALEK
+348 KQDKLQK
-355 ETIRLGEALRG
+355 EAVRLGEILRKRR
-366 QRLAAAEKMQ
+366 QEAAQQMQ

-393 VCEFAAQEP
+393 VCEFTPQEP

-450 VMTLIFDEVDAGVSG
+450 VPTLIFDEVDAGVSG
-465 RAAQKVAR
+465 RAAQKVAL
-473 KLWSVSKGRQVLCVT
+473 KLWAVSKGRQVLCVT

-499 EFTVEKR
+499 EFTVEKC
-506 VENERTYT
+506 VEHERTYT
-514 SVLHLDDAG
+514 SVLHLDDSG

-549 RLAEET
+549 RLAD
-555 KNGERHEA
+555 EAKRGI

>member
-60 SRAFVSAIFTGI
+60 NRAFVSAIFTNI
-72 PACGWFSDNQVEFD
+72 PQYDWFSENQVEFD
-86 PQELQV
+86 TQELQV
-92 QREIYADGKNVCR
+92 QREIYADGRNVCR

-112 VAALK
+112 VASLK

-148 ARDEQALTAYQEAFA
+148 ARDEQELEAYQQAFS
-163 AMQGVRREI
+163 AMQSVQREI

-177 DESEKLRLVETLQ
+177 DESEKLRLVETLT

-196 RAANLTPGE
+196 RAANLVSGE

-220 KLADALHAAD
+220 KLSDALRMAD

-254 RVSGIGS
+254 RVSTIS
-261 DMQALYQKI
+261 ADMQTLHQKI

-289 ELSYSEGEL
+289 DLSYSEGEL
-298 EGIEER
+298 EEIEER
-304 LDAIHRLKRKYGASV
+304 LDAIHKLKRKYGASV
-319 EEVLAYLSKSE
+319 EDVLAYLADSE
-330 QRLDEIEFAADR
+330 QRLDEIEFASDR
-342 IESLQK
+342 IETLKKREAELQ
-348 KQAALEK
+348 K
-355 ETIRLGEALRG
+355 ETIRQGEILREK
-366 QRLAAAEKMQ
+366 RLSAAQAMESR
-376 TQICD
+376 ICD

-393 VCEFAAQEP
+393 ICEFTPQQP
-402 AENGLDRVRFLM
+402 MQTGLDSVRFLM

-420 ALKPLSKVASGGE
+420 NLKPLSKVASGGE

-450 VMTLIFDEVDAGVSG
+450 VPTLIFDEVDAGVSG
-465 RAAQKVAR
+465 RAAQKVAY
-473 KLWSVSKGRQVLCVT
+473 KLWTVSKGRQVLCVT

-499 EFTVEKR
+499 EYTVEKR

-514 SVLHLDDAG
+514 SVLHLDESG
-523 RRQELA
+523 RKQELA

-549 RLAEET
+549 RLAEEAKSET
-555 KNGERHEA
+555 NG

>member
-60 SRAFVSAIFTGI
+60 NRAFVSAIFTNI
-72 PACGWFSDNQVEFD
+72 PQYDWFSENQVEFD
-86 PQELQV
+86 TQELQV
-92 QREIYADGKNVCR
+92 QREIYADGRNVCR

-112 VAALK
+112 VASLK

-148 ARDEQALTAYQEAFA
+148 ARDEQELEAYQQAFS
-163 AMQGVRREI
+163 AMQSVQREI

-190 FQIEEI
+190 YQIEEI
-196 RAANLTPGE
+196 RAANLVSGE

-220 KLADALHAAD
+220 KLSDALRMAD

-254 RVSGIGS
+254 RVSTIS
-261 DMQALYQKI
+261 ADMQTLHQKI

-289 ELSYSEGEL
+289 DLSYSEGEL
-298 EGIEER
+298 EEIEER
-304 LDAIHRLKRKYGASV
+304 LDAIHKLKRKYGASV
-319 EEVLAYLSKSE
+319 EDVLAYLADSE
-330 QRLDEIEFAADR
+330 QRLDEIEFASDR
-342 IESLQK
+342 IETLK
-348 KQAALEK
+348 KQEAELQK
-355 ETIRLGEALRG
+355 ETIRQGEILREK
-366 QRLAAAEKMQ
+366 RLSAAQAMESR
-376 TQICD
+376 ICD

-393 VCEFAAQEP
+393 VCEFTPQQP
-402 AENGLDRVRFLM
+402 MQTGLDSVRFLM

-420 ALKPLSKVASGGE
+420 NLKPLSKVASGGE
-433 LARIMLAMKQ
+433 LARIILAMKQ

-450 VMTLIFDEVDAGVSG
+450 VPTLIFDEVDAGVSG
-465 RAAQKVAR
+465 RAAQKVAY
-473 KLWSVSKGRQVLCVT
+473 KLWTVSKGRQVLCVT

-499 EFTVEKR
+499 EYTVEKR

-514 SVLHLDDAG
+514 SVLHLDESG
-523 RRQELA
+523 RKQELA

-549 RLAEET
+549 RLAAEAKSET
-555 KNGERHEA
+555 NG

>member
-60 SRAFVSAIFTGI
+60 NRAFVSAIFTNI
-72 PACGWFSDNQVEFD
+72 PQYDWFSENQVEFD
-86 PQELQV
+86 TQELQV
-92 QREIYADGKNVCR
+92 QREIYADGRNVCR

-112 VAALK
+112 VASLK

-148 ARDEQALTAYQEAFA
+148 ARDEQELEAYQQAFS
-163 AMQGVRREI
+163 AMQSVQREI

-177 DESEKLRLVETLQ
+177 DESEKLRLVETLT

-196 RAANLTPGE
+196 RAANLVSGE

-220 KLADALHAAD
+220 KLSDALRMAD

-254 RVSGIGS
+254 RVSTIS
-261 DMQALYQKI
+261 ADMQTLYQKI

-289 ELSYSEGEL
+289 DLSYSEGEL
-298 EGIEER
+298 EEIEER
-304 LDAIHRLKRKYGASV
+304 LDAIHKLKRKYGASV
-319 EEVLAYLSKSE
+319 EDVLAYLADSE
-330 QRLDEIEFAADR
+330 QRLDEIEFASDR
-342 IESLQK
+342 IETLKKREAELQ
-348 KQAALEK
+348 K
-355 ETIRLGEALRG
+355 ETIRQGEILREK
-366 QRLAAAEKMQ
+366 RLSAAQAMESR
-376 TQICD
+376 ICD

-393 VCEFAAQEP
+393 VCEFTPQQP
-402 AENGLDRVRFLM
+402 MQTGLDSVRFLM

-420 ALKPLSKVASGGE
+420 NLKPLSKVASGGE

-450 VMTLIFDEVDAGVSG
+450 VPTLIFDEVDAGVSG
-465 RAAQKVAR
+465 RAAQKVAY
-473 KLWSVSKGRQVLCVT
+473 KLWTVSKGRQVLCVT

-499 EFTVEKR
+499 EYTVEKR

-514 SVLHLDDAG
+514 SVLHLDESG
-523 RRQELA
+523 RKQELA

-549 RLAEET
+549 RLAEEAKSET
-555 KNGERHEA
+555 NG

>member
-60 SRAFVSAIFTGI
+60 NRAFVSAIFTNI
-72 PACGWFSDNQVEFD
+72 PQYDWFSENQVEFD

-92 QREIYADGKNVCR
+92 QREIYADGRNVCR

-112 VAALK
+112 VASLK

-148 ARDEQALTAYQEAFA
+148 ARDEQELEAYQQAFS
-163 AMQGVRREI
+163 AMQSVQREI

-177 DESEKLRLVETLQ
+177 DESEKLRLVETLT

-196 RAANLTPGE
+196 RAANLVSGE

-220 KLADALHAAD
+220 KLSDALRMAD

-254 RVSGIGS
+254 RVSTIS
-261 DMQALYQKI
+261 ADMQTLHQKI

-289 ELSYSEGEL
+289 DLSYSEGEL
-298 EGIEER
+298 EEIEER
-304 LDAIHRLKRKYGASV
+304 LDAIHKLKRKYGASV
-319 EEVLAYLSKSE
+319 EDVLAYLADSE
-330 QRLDEIEFAADR
+330 QRLDEIEFASDR
-342 IESLQK
+342 IETLKKREAELQ
-348 KQAALEK
+348 K
-355 ETIRLGEALRG
+355 ETIRQGVILREK
-366 QRLAAAEKMQ
+366 RLSSAQAMESR
-376 TQICD
+376 ICD

-393 VCEFAAQEP
+393 VCEFTPQQP
-402 AENGLDRVRFLM
+402 MQTGLDSVRFLM

-420 ALKPLSKVASGGE
+420 NLKPLSKVASGGE

-450 VMTLIFDEVDAGVSG
+450 VPTLIFDEVDAGVSG
-465 RAAQKVAR
+465 RAAQKVAY
-473 KLWSVSKGRQVLCVT
+473 KLWTVSKGRQVLCVT

-499 EFTVEKR
+499 EYTVEKR

-514 SVLHLDDAG
+514 SVLHLDESG
-523 RRQELA
+523 RKQELA

-549 RLAEET
+549 RLAEEAKSET
-555 KNGERHEA
+555 NG

>member
-60 SRAFVSAIFTGI
+60 NRAFVSAIFTNI
-72 PACGWFSDNQVEFD
+72 PQYDWFSENQVEFD

-92 QREIYADGKNVCR
+92 QREIYADGRNVCR

-112 VAALK
+112 VASLK

-139 NHLTYLDAF
+139 NHLPYLDAF
-148 ARDEQALTAYQEAFA
+148 ARDEQELEAYQQAFS
-163 AMQGVRREI
+163 AMQSVQREI

-177 DESEKLRLVETLQ
+177 DESEKLRLVETLT

-196 RAANLTPGE
+196 RAANLVSGE

-220 KLADALHAAD
+220 KLSDALRMAD

-254 RVSGIGS
+254 RVSTIS
-261 DMQALYQKI
+261 ADMQTLHQKI

-289 ELSYSEGEL
+289 DLSYSEGEL
-298 EGIEER
+298 EEIEER
-304 LDAIHRLKRKYGASV
+304 LDAIHKLKRKYGASV
-319 EEVLAYLSKSE
+319 EDVLAYLADSE
-330 QRLDEIEFAADR
+330 QRLDEIEFASDR
-342 IESLQK
+342 IETLKKREAELQ
-348 KQAALEK
+348 K
-355 ETIRLGEALRG
+355 ETIRQGEILREK
-366 QRLAAAEKMQ
+366 RLSAAQAMESR
-376 TQICD
+376 ICD

-393 VCEFAAQEP
+393 VCEFTPQQP
-402 AENGLDRVRFLM
+402 MQTGLDSVRFLM

-420 ALKPLSKVASGGE
+420 NLKPLSKVASGGE

-450 VMTLIFDEVDAGVSG
+450 VPTLIFDEVDAGVSG
-465 RAAQKVAR
+465 RAAQKVAY
-473 KLWSVSKGRQVLCVT
+473 KLWTVSKGRQVLCVT

-499 EFTVEKR
+499 EYTVEKR

-514 SVLHLDDAG
+514 SVLHLDESG
-523 RRQELA
+523 RKQELA

-549 RLAEET
+549 RLAEKT
-555 KNGERHEA
+555 KKENGV

>member
-60 SRAFVSAIFTGI
+60 NRAFVSAIFTNI
-72 PACGWFSDNQVEFD
+72 PQYDWFSENQVEFD

-92 QREIYADGKNVCR
+92 QREIYADGRNVCR

-112 VAALK
+112 VASLK

-148 ARDEQALTAYQEAFA
+148 ARDEQEFEAYQQAFS
-163 AMQGVRREI
+163 AMQSVQREI

-177 DESEKLRLVETLQ
+177 DESEKLRLVETLT

-196 RAANLTPGE
+196 RAANLVSGE

-220 KLADALHAAD
+220 KLSDALRMAD

-254 RVSGIGS
+254 RVSAIS
-261 DMQALYQKI
+261 ADMQTLHQKI

-289 ELSYSEGEL
+289 DLSYSEGEL
-298 EGIEER
+298 EEIEER
-304 LDAIHRLKRKYGASV
+304 LDAIHKLKRKYGASV
-319 EEVLAYLSKSE
+319 EDVLAYLADSE
-330 QRLDEIEFAADR
+330 QRLDEIEFASDR
-342 IESLQK
+342 IETLKKREAELQ
-348 KQAALEK
+348 K
-355 ETIRLGEALRG
+355 ETIRQGEILREK
-366 QRLAAAEKMQ
+366 RLSAAQAMESR
-376 TQICD
+376 ICD

-393 VCEFAAQEP
+393 VCEFTPQQP
-402 AENGLDRVRFLM
+402 MQTGLDSVRFLM

-420 ALKPLSKVASGGE
+420 NLKPLSKVASGGE

-450 VMTLIFDEVDAGVSG
+450 VPTLIFDEVDAGVSG
-465 RAAQKVAR
+465 RAAQKVAY
-473 KLWSVSKGRQVLCVT
+473 KLWTVSKGRQVLCVT

-499 EFTVEKR
+499 EYTVEKR

-514 SVLHLDDAG
+514 SVLHLDESG
-523 RRQELA
+523 RKQELA

-549 RLAEET
+549 RLAAEAKSET
-555 KNGERHEA
+555 NG

>member
-12 VIEQAEILF
+12 VIEQAETLF

-60 SRAFVSAIFTGI
+60 NRAFVSAIFTNI
-72 PACGWFSDNQVEFD
+72 PQYDWFSENQVEFD

-92 QREIYADGKNVCR
+92 QREIYADGRNVCR

-112 VAALK
+112 VASLK

-148 ARDEQALTAYQEAFA
+148 ARDEQEFEAYQQAFS
-163 AMQGVRREI
+163 AMQSVQREI

-177 DESEKLRLVETLQ
+177 DESEKLRLVETLT

-196 RAANLTPGE
+196 RAANLVSGE

-220 KLADALHAAD
+220 KLSDALRMAD

-254 RVSGIGS
+254 RVSTIS
-261 DMQALYQKI
+261 ADMQTLHQKI

-289 ELSYSEGEL
+289 DLSYSEGEL
-298 EGIEER
+298 EEIEER
-304 LDAIHRLKRKYGASV
+304 LDAIHKLKRKYGASV
-319 EEVLAYLSKSE
+319 EDVLAYLADSE
-330 QRLDEIEFAADR
+330 QRLDEIEFASDR
-342 IESLQK
+342 IETLKKREAELQ
-348 KQAALEK
+348 K
-355 ETIRLGEALRG
+355 ETIRQGEILREK
-366 QRLAAAEKMQ
+366 RLSAAQAMESR
-376 TQICD
+376 ICD

-393 VCEFAAQEP
+393 VCEFTPQQP
-402 AENGLDRVRFLM
+402 MQTGLDSVRFLM

-420 ALKPLSKVASGGE
+420 NLKPLSKVASGGE

-450 VMTLIFDEVDAGVSG
+450 VPTLIFDEVDAGVSG
-465 RAAQKVAR
+465 RAAQKVAY
-473 KLWSVSKGRQVLCVT
+473 KLWTVSKGRQVLCVT

-499 EFTVEKR
+499 EYTVEKR

-514 SVLHLDDAG
+514 SVLHLDESG
-523 RRQELA
+523 RKQELA

-549 RLAEET
+549 RLAEEAKSET
-555 KNGERHEA
+555 NG